1 METAHCGGSQWP
13 RLQVSMGLVRA
24 TGNLLIF
31 FSPMA
36 RSCGQGNL
44 SWHPAQLTGVVL
56 IVVLL
61 ANAHGVTTEL

>member
-1 METAHCGGSQWP
+1 
-13 RLQVSMGLVRA
+13 MGLVRA